1 MQIDNETKKLHDLVK
16 TQSEQ
21 INTLIEFLSVKGNC
35 LVFLIFVTP
44 YILDI
49 IKNEKPTCS
58 NRAELNSTT
67 QKCSICEFEFPD
79 TFTGDNINQHMETC
93 LISSGPVAENMPIE
107 PKQLACPFCS
117 ERRSFTD
124 HLSYLDH
131 LTKCCND
138 IPDTD

>member
-1 MQIDNETKKLHDLVK
+1 MI
-16 TQSEQ
+16 
-21 INTLIEFLSVKGNC
+21 
-35 LVFLIFVTP
+35 FLIFFTL
-44 YILDI
+44 YLLAI

-58 NRAELNSTT
+58 TRAELNSTT

-79 TFTGDNINQHMETC
+79 TLTDDNINQHMETC
-93 LISSGPVAENMPIE
+93 LISSGPVAENMSIE

-117 ERRSFTD
+117 QQRSFTG

-138 IPDTD
+138 IPDTDWWQICIHKAVTPMDFIIIFFFFIGFVCIF